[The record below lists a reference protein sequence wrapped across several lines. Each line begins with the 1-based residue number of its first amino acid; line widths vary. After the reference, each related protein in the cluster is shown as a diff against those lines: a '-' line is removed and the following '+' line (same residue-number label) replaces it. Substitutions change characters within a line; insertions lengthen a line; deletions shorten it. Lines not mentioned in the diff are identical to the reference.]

1 MHPAFLED
9 QLDRSL
15 KNLGLESIDIYY
27 LHNVFE
33 SFGCFVSMEEF
44 FKKLGTAFEF
54 LESKRA
60 EGKIKEYGLASY
72 LCFRAKN
79 TEDKLYLNLQKV
91 VELAEKVGGKSHG
104 F

>member
-1 MHPAFLED
+1 
-9 QLDRSL
+9 
-15 KNLGLESIDIYY
+15 
-27 LHNVFE
+27 
-33 SFGCFVSMEEF
+33 
-44 FKKLGTAFEF
+44 

-91 VELAEKVGGKSHG
+91 VELAENVGGKSHG